1 MPRQK
6 KFSDPMDHEIFLAHR
21 RYVQVME
28 QQRLSTIA
36 ADSKTHYLAM
46 IKSMTDKLE
55 VPGKPLSE
63 IMRELMAEAMP
74 LILQVMQG

>member
-1 MPRQK
+1 
-6 KFSDPMDHEIFLAHR
+6 
-21 RYVQVME
+21 
-28 QQRLSTIA
+28 
-36 ADSKTHYLAM
+36 M